1 MLKHVE
7 IRNSGIPI
15 PNSFFDFLVFFS
27 RVEST
32 LLRFLAIMTV
42 PAINTKLPNAGPEKP
57 APVVKKKRSH
67 VYLYVAALLLLCVAG
82 LVLFALII
90 SSLQQP
96 PHIKHLSIDVNLSTT
111 DNYVSIYGIYIH
123 PLYINSL
130 TEYKLYL

>member
-1 MLKHVE
+1 MLRVAFYE
-7 IRNSGIPI
+7 LNYSEFGIH
-15 PNSFFDFLVFFS
+15 FFS

-67 VYLYVAALLLLCVAG
+67 VYLYVAALLLLLLLCVG
-82 LVLFALII
+82 LVLFGLII

-123 PLYINSL
+123 PLY
-130 TEYKLYL
+130 KLPHGV